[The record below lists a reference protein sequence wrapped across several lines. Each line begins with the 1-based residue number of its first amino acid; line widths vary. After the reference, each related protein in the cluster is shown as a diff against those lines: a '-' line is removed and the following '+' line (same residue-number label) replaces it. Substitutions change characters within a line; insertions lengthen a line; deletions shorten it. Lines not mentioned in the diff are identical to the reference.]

1 MECQHCHHTYQD
13 ETHPLCPA
21 CDLALT
27 LDPLRLCVWLDPL
40 HASLDATVHP
50 GGHQPTRVNLPNAP
64 TPIRLDV
71 LDLLDTIDATA
82 RAMWRR
88 LEGVDA
94 LDWRRDAPAATSL
107 RRLLMDISGHPRLT
121 LLADAGMW
129 LDSLDRLCAL
139 TLAIIDI
146 PDRPKPIGH
155 CPNPLCGV
163 QLNAID
169 GQGKVTCPV
178 CGGEWHVADVRLALL
193 ESLAGSERLLT
204 LTECARLLG
213 ECGYHVTRKQLQHRR
228 DRGLLTPQTNDSKGR
243 QLFRVRDVMA
253 TLPARFDAAP
263 GWRR

>member
-1 MECQHCHHTYQD
+1 M
-13 ETHPLCPA
+13 
-21 CDLALT
+21 
-27 LDPLRLCVWLDPL
+27 
-40 HASLDATVHP
+40 
-50 GGHQPTRVNLPNAP
+50 
-64 TPIRLDV
+64 
-71 LDLLDTIDATA
+71 
-82 RAMWRR
+82 
-88 LEGVDA
+88 
-94 LDWRRDAPAATSL
+94 
-107 RRLLMDISGHPRLT
+107 
-121 LLADAGMW
+121 
-129 LDSLDRLCAL
+129 CAL

-263 GWRR
+263 GWGR